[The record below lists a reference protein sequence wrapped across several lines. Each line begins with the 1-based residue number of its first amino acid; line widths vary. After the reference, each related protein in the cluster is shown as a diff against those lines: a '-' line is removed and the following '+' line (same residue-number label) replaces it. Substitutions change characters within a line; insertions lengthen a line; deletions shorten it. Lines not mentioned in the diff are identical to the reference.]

1 MIYSKYTDRI
11 KEIVQK
17 KALRNDFKKGLSNEF
32 DNYPSLKTK
41 GELFIEQ
48 RNFSKSNRLNSG
60 LPLSNILHPT
70 IMETAEIGLHPS
82 FKHLKGT
89 NNTENHYI
97 VSVFI
102 DIAGSTKLFGEY
114 ELEEIFII
122 TNTIQ
127 SAAIHTCLSLGGQ
140 IQRLQGDGVFAYFG
154 GKEISKKD
162 AVEMAVTASSMI
174 TYFVK
179 NDIEKLL
186 FDEEIEGIKTRI
198 GIDFGDDHEVL
209 WANFGLLNISELTT
223 LSLHTSLASKMQS
236 YAKKNGINVGQKIR
250 DILKVDDN
258 LFDLVKNSKGEVVK
272 RYIYEDQKNG
282 IYYTQYC
289 FDWLNY
295 LKTLS
300 FIGTDSNNELYIIS
314 AQKAEEIRL
323 QKLRTTAA
331 VINANSGFT
340 NSNGG
345 ITTSSTGVKNQD
357 HRFHYGQ

>member
-17 KALRNDFKKGLSNEF
+17 KTQRSHFQKGSNNQF
-32 DNYPSLKTK
+32 GIYPSLKSK
-41 GELFIEQ
+41 NELFTEQ
-48 RNFSKSNRLNSG
+48 RNFSKSNQLNAG
-60 LPLSNILHPT
+60 LPISNILHPT

-89 NNTENHYI
+89 SNTENHYI

-154 GKEISKKD
+154 GKGISKKE
-162 AVEMAVTASSMI
+162 AVEMAVTASGMI

-179 NDIEKLL
+179 NDIEILL
-186 FDEEIEGIKTRI
+186 FNEEIEGIKTRI

-209 WANFGLLNISELTT
+209 WANFGLMNVSELTT

-236 YAKKNGINVGQKIR
+236 FAKKNGINVGQKIK
-250 DILKVDDN
+250 DILQVDDK
-258 LFDLVKNSKGEVVK
+258 LFDLVKNSKGEIVK

-295 LKTLS
+295 LKTLP
-300 FIGTDSNNELYIIS
+300 FIGTENNGDLYIIT
-314 AQKAEEIRL
+314 AQKVEEIRL

-331 VINANSGFT
+331 AINTSSAFT
-340 NSNGG
+340 NSKGHIATNN
-345 ITTSSTGVKNQD
+345 TGVKNQD
-357 HRFHYGQ
+357 HQFHYG